1 MTLPQAVRLLIATY
15 ILLLINSCTRD
26 PIITSINNA
35 DLIIVDTVLYNID
48 SFTYQIPPDVGT
60 LPNLYFGSESGYN
73 CRFTLVNIS
82 SQATDNS
89 TTFQSFIDTTVGIE
103 RIDSVF
109 FIMTSPDTFLADD
122 AGTYHLLVYPDA
134 DLDSVF
140 SEGSGNYLNI
150 DTSTIV
156 GLFGTPLAT
165 TLMTKIED
173 TVATHPLIKFDLT
186 DSKDIIIQQFAD
198 TIGGVKNR
206 SLVIWHD
213 ENNTG
218 ISEFYSRNANNNL
231 PRLEVQF
238 RKIVGIDSL
247 QNDIIDTLA
256 KSFYPDKDVSIIY
269 PPLITVADTSAISI
283 GRAKGLQAILSVV
296 VNTQTLPKEAVIRS
310 AELTLYQDSL
320 YSDINGFTA
329 GVYSIDTAY
338 TDVLPYPISY
348 PIHDDPI
355 DRQIDLPDPVVS
367 ANQVVFELRNLLG
380 AVALGQVNNYGI
392 KLFSTSANDP
402 FEIAHFEKDT
412 AISNAFRPS
421 LRVIYVSP

>member
-35 DLIIVDTVLYNID
+35 DMIIVDTVLYNID

-60 LPNLYFGSESGYN
+60 LPNLYFGSDSGYN

-82 SQATDNS
+82 SRANDNS
-89 TTFQSFIDTTVGIE
+89 TTFQSLIDTTVVG
-103 RIDSVF
+103 IDSVF
-109 FIMTSPDTFLADD
+109 FIMTSPDTSLTDD
-122 AGTYHLLVYPDA
+122 AGTYHLIVYPDA

-140 SEGSGNYLNI
+140 SEGSSNYLNI

-156 GLFGTPLAT
+156 GSFGTPLVT
-165 TLMTKIED
+165 TMMTKIED
-173 TVATHPLIKFDLT
+173 TVATHPFIKFDLT
-186 DSKDIIIQQFAD
+186 DFKDIIIPQFAD

-218 ISEFYSRNANNNL
+218 ISEFYSRNANNNW
-231 PRLEVQF
+231 PRIKVHF
-238 RKIVGIDSL
+238 RKIIGIDSL

-269 PPLITVADTSAISI
+269 PPSLIPADTTMISI

-296 VNTQTLPKEAVIRS
+296 VNAQTLPEEAVIRS
-310 AELTLYQDSL
+310 AQLTLYQDSI

-355 DRQIDLPDPVVS
+355 DQQINLPNPVVS
-367 ANQVVFELRNLLG
+367 ANQVVFELRDLLG

-412 AISNAFRPS
+412 TISNAFRPS
-421 LRVIYVSP
+421 LKVIYVSP

>member
-15 ILLLINSCTRD
+15 ILLLINSCIRD
-26 PIITSINNA
+26 PIITSINDA

-60 LPNLYFGSESGYN
+60 LPNLYFGSDSGYN

-82 SQATDNS
+82 SRATDNS
-89 TTFQSFIDTTVGIE
+89 TTFQSLIDTTIVG
-103 RIDSVF
+103 IDSVF
-109 FIMTSPDTFLADD
+109 FIMTAPDTQIVD
-122 AGTYHLLVYPDA
+122 GTDIYHLNYFPSTQF
-134 DLDSVF
+134 DSIF
-140 SEGSGNYLNI
+140 NEIETNYLNFVTG
-150 DTSTIV
+150 DYSGV
-156 GLFGTPLAT
+156 LNVPLASASLTQKKDT
-165 TLMTKIED
+165 TT
-173 TVATHPLIKFDLT
+173 THPFLKFDLSSV
-186 DSKDIIIQQFAD
+186 DSTLISGFAD
-198 TIGGVKNR
+198 TVGGVKNR

-218 ISEFYSRNANNNL
+218 ISEFYSRNANNNH

-256 KSFYPDKDVSIIY
+256 KSFYPDKDVSIIF
-269 PPLITVADTSAISI
+269 PPPITVEDTSMISI
-283 GRAKGLQAILSVV
+283 GRAKGLQTILSVV
-296 VNTQTLPKEAVIRS
+296 VNAQNVPKEAVIRS

-338 TDVLPYPISY
+338 TDVLPDPITYPI
-348 PIHDDPI
+348 PDDPI
-355 DRQIDLPDPVVS
+355 DQQIDLPDPVVS

-392 KLFSTSANDP
+392 KLFSASANDP

-412 AISNAFRPS
+412 TISNVFRPS

>member
-1 MTLPQAVRLLIATY
+1 MTLPQAVRLLIAMY

-26 PIITSINNA
+26 PIVTPITNTELNI
-35 DLIIVDTVLYNID
+35 DTVLYNID

-60 LPNLYFGSESGYN
+60 LPNLYFGSDSGYN

-82 SQATDNS
+82 SRSTDNS
-89 TTFQSFIDTTVGIE
+89 TTFQSLIDTTIVG
-103 RIDSVF
+103 IDSVF
-109 FIMTSPDTFLADD
+109 FIMTSPDTSLTDE
-122 AGTYHLLVYPDA
+122 AGTYHMIIHPDA

-140 SEGSGNYLNI
+140 SEGSSNYLNI

-156 GLFGTPLAT
+156 VELGDPLVTA
-165 TLMTKIED
+165 LMTKIED
-173 TVATHPLIKFDLT
+173 TVATHPFIKFDLT
-186 DSKDIIIQQFAD
+186 DSKDIIIPQFAD

-213 ENNTG
+213 ETNIG
-218 ISEFYSRNANNNL
+218 INEFYSRNANSYL
-231 PRLEVQF
+231 PRLIVQF
-238 RKIVGIDSL
+238 RKIIDIDSL
-247 QNDIIDTLA
+247 QNDIIDTLV

-269 PPLITVADTSAISI
+269 PPPLIPADTTMISI
-283 GRAKGLQAILSVV
+283 GRAKGLQAILSIVL
-296 VNTQTLPKEAVIRS
+296 NAQTLPKEAVISS

-338 TDVLPYPISY
+338 ADVLPYPIPY

-355 DRQIDLPDPVVS
+355 DQQIDLPDPVVS

-380 AVALGQVNNYGI
+380 AVALGQLNNYGV

-412 AISNAFRPS
+412 TINNAFRPS
-421 LRVIYVSP
+421 LRVIYVSPL